1 MGDKGSTR
9 SHKVDH
15 SNKSGASSTALN
27 SSRDYSSDDK
37 NESLLYG
44 KISKKSIKQASRG
57 LINNSLND
65 DDQTLSSVE
74 QLDVQIDMSAL
85 DPDKNPEGY
94 E

>member
-1 MGDKGSTR
+1 MISDVIVQEMYDRTFLLL
-9 SHKVDH
+9 
-15 SNKSGASSTALN
+15 TAIFMFGVQQVNL
-27 SSRDYSSDDK
+27 RAYYK
-37 NESLLYG
+37 QLYG

-74 QLDVQIDMSAL
+74 HLDVQIDMSAL